1 MLSLLL
7 KVYYHTGFSQRIRTN
22 TDAFFTFDN
31 VLTMFCMRVKFNSRA
46 RMLNTRLHERKYW
59 IRCCYA
65 SNCVL
70 NASSYSE
77 RCGYDVFMN
86 INERLSPVYPI
97 TLRHVTSLFV
107 TLSPQTRPDAAFTLT
122 WLWCYQ
128 DMDDAV
134 LGRKKKFRNKW
145 RLVSYQSN
153 QVIPFILTV
162 WCWWLDSPLFDLIN
176 VNSYWISPRKSSILL
191 QRLRSCEDWQWHC
204 LCSDILLNNKMNLWW
219 RSIVPGHRSS
229 LPDVVTWRI
238 RCNVIHNETRFS

>member
-1 MLSLLL
+1 MITLSVGQDNPMEGNHQQLACPPTT
-7 KVYYHTGFSQRIRTN
+7 YIGFFEFVGCCFELPHLILQSLAEAAKSQERCVSN
-22 TDAFFTFDN
+22 SPSESFTSIWKHN

-122 WLWCYQ
+122 
-128 DMDDAV
+128 
-134 LGRKKKFRNKW
+134 
-145 RLVSYQSN
+145 
-153 QVIPFILTV
+153 
-162 WCWWLDSPLFDLIN
+162 
-176 VNSYWISPRKSSILL
+176 
-191 QRLRSCEDWQWHC
+191 
-204 LCSDILLNNKMNLWW
+204 
-219 RSIVPGHRSS
+219 
-229 LPDVVTWRI
+229 
-238 RCNVIHNETRFS
+238 

>member
-134 LGRKKKFRNKW
+134 LGRKEKFRNKW
-145 RLVSYQSN
+145 RLVYTLKNSSPTN
-153 QVIPFILTV
+153 LTKSFLLF
-162 WCWWLDSPLFDLIN
+162 WLSGAVDLILL
-176 VNSYWISPRKSSILL
+176 YSI
-191 QRLRSCEDWQWHC
+191 W
-204 LCSDILLNNKMNLWW
+204 
-219 RSIVPGHRSS
+219 
-229 LPDVVTWRI
+229 
-238 RCNVIHNETRFS
+238 